1 MTAGLRKLHGG
12 GAIRDIIFRGQRHF
26 DPNIITSQKGERTRY
41 EAKGKIRTQKREHQD
56 KDHGSRHGCRIAF
69 GTAV

>member
-26 DPNIITSQKGERTRY
+26 DPNIITS
-41 EAKGKIRTQKREHQD
+41 
-56 KDHGSRHGCRIAF
+56 
-69 GTAV
+69 